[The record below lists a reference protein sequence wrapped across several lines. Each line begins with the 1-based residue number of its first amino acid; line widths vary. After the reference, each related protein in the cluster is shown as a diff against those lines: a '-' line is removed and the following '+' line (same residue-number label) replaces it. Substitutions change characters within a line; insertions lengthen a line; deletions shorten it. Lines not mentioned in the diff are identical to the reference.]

1 MASIRQIRKKW
12 YARVSLW
19 DGYRQTEKQIPLKTE
34 SKTTA
39 RIRLAEVNRH
49 EKDIKA
55 GVDVS
60 FAWQN
65 EEGIIKYKQLS
76 IIEVSQKFHNS
87 RKTLGLAESTIIRN
101 IHSLTLFM
109 KVIGKSIPIETITT
123 KHIEI
128 FKDYCSN
135 VLGHTSQ
142 GVNINLRLLK
152 TFFRWCARNEIMKS
166 LPYVQMIK
174 IPQSLPSYITEL
186 EWSKLVQSNCLN
198 GIDRK
203 TFIFALETGC
213 RLSEPYYGKISG
225 HWLLIPAE
233 YTKSKIEKEIF
244 LNDELIG
251 IWCEMHNHLQ
261 EWLDRGYKIENYKGM
276 ISKKFL
282 QACRSVG
289 IKHHFHDIRHTFAVR
304 RYLQTRDIYQ
314 VKKELGHSSVTTTE
328 KYTKFSLRR
337 LAYDFPSLVK
347 NAPNNAKI
355 AIMDTVSMD
364 TRHGLSAVRQ

>member
-1 MASIRQIRKKW
+1 MAGLRKRRNKW
-12 YARVSLW
+12 YARISLW
-19 DGYRQTEKQIPLKTE
+19 DGYRQKEKLIPLKTE

-39 RIRLAEVNRH
+39 RTRLAEVNRN
-49 EKDIKA
+49 EKDIKS
-55 GVDVS
+55 GIDIS

-65 EEGIIKYKQLS
+65 EDGIIKYKQQSLL
-76 IIEVSQKFHNS
+76 EVSQKFISS
-87 RKTLGLAESTIIRN
+87 RKTLGLAESTIKRN
-101 IHSLTLFM
+101 IHSLNLFM
-109 KVIGKSIPIETITT
+109 KIIGKSIPIESITT
-123 KHIEI
+123 KHIEN

-233 YTKSKIEKEIF
+233 YTKSKNEKEIF

-261 EWLDRGYKIENYKGM
+261 EWLDKGHKLENYKGM

-337 LAYDFPSLVK
+337 LAYDFPTLVK
-347 NAPNNAKI
+347 KEQNNTKT
-355 AIMDTVSMD
+355 AIMDTLSMD
-364 TRHGLSAVRQ
+364 TRHSLSTVQQ